1 MTIFLVNKFGP
12 VCRDDK
18 QGLFLSH
25 LKLTLFLILLITK
38 ENRFSG
44 LKISHSIN
52 YPPDNIKAPR
62 SQINRILVEGTQ
74 SGTESIESIETNP
87 NIDRVIFGPLRKKHY
102 LCYRNR
108 GVKDMTKKDLIEYAR
123 RMLLTKHSFIEVL
136 TLYRIYQEK
145 TKDSPESIGIEDISA
160 STASKDS
167 QRISLTISE

>member
-102 LCYRNR
+102 LCNRNR
-108 GVKDMTKKDLIEYAR
+108 GVKRYGKERLGGLD
-123 RMLLTKHSFIEVL
+123 
-136 TLYRIYQEK
+136 RICEEDAVDEAFLHRS
-145 TKDSPESIGIEDISA
+145 TDSIQDISG
-160 STASKDS
+160 KD
-167 QRISLTISE
+167 EG